1 MKLSHHYLGLA
12 ALCAAALS
20 GTAAQA
26 QQPPLPPQN
35 AADGPQASDPQRWY
49 VDDAT
54 RQEQLRT
61 LRKEIGAAR
70 DEAQKQCRQLPA
82 SDRGACL
89 KDADTTYQQDM
100 ARSEQLREQAHPP
113 S

>member
-1 MKLSHHYLGLA
+1 MKLSHQYLALA
-12 ALCAAALS
+12 ALCALVLS

-35 AADGPQASDPQRWY
+35 PADGPQPSDPQRWY

-82 SDRGACL
+82 ADRTGCL
-89 KDADTTYQQDM
+89 KDAETTYQQDM